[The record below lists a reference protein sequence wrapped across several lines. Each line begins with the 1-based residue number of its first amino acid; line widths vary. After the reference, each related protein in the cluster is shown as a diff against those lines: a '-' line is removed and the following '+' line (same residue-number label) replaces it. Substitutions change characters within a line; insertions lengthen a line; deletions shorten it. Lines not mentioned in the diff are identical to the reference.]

1 MPWNDQKGGWQQGGG
16 GGGRGP
22 WGQGPGGGGGNRGGG
37 GGGMQ
42 PPNIEDLMKRG
53 RERLKGMFPNQSPSL
68 VVVALVGGT
77 LLVLWL
83 LTGFYSIQPAEQ
95 GIVLRFG
102 QVVDTLGPG
111 FHIRLPQPIET
122 VMRPDIQAEN
132 QINIGFRTSDDAQGT
147 TASDLSHE
155 SMMLTGDENIID
167 VDFAVFWR
175 ISNAQQFL
183 FQVANVEDVIIKAV
197 AESAMREAV
206 GQNKV
211 DEIQMGSRAKI
222 QDQVRVTTQKVLD
235 SYKAGVTITRV
246 TLQTA
251 QAPQPVIE
259 AFRDV
264 QAATSDQLR
273 KVNEAQRYAMEIL
286 PQAKGAAAKIVQDAE
301 GYKQQSVTLAQGEA
315 QRFISI
321 YDQYRA
327 SPQVTRERLYIE
339 TMQRILAGANKVI
352 VPSGNTG
359 GVLPYM
365 PLPGLQPRASGQ
377 PQVTTGGNQ

>member
-68 VVVALVGGT
+68 IVVALVGGT
-77 LLVLWL
+77 LLLLWL

-132 QINIGFRTSDDAQGT
+132 QINIGFRTSDDTQGT

-222 QDQVRVTTQKVLD
+222 QDQVRATTQKVLD

-251 QAPQPVIE
+251 QAPQPVID

>member
-1 MPWNDQKGGWQQGGG
+1 
-16 GGGRGP
+16 
-22 WGQGPGGGGGNRGGG
+22 
-37 GGGMQ
+37 
-42 PPNIEDLMKRG
+42 
-53 RERLKGMFPNQSPSL
+53 MFPNQSPSL

-132 QINIGFRTSDDAQGT
+132 QINIGFRTSDDTQGT

-352 VPSGNTG
+352 VPSGNAG

>member
-68 VVVALVGGT
+68 IVVALVGGT
-77 LLVLWL
+77 LLLLWL

-147 TASDLSHE
+147 TSSDLSHE

-352 VPSGNTG
+352 VPSG

>member
-16 GGGRGP
+16 GRGP
-22 WGQGPGGGGGNRGGG
+22 WGQGPGGGNRG

-42 PPNIEDLMKRG
+42 PPNLEELVKRG
-53 RERLKGMFPNQSPSL
+53 RERLKGMFPNQSPSA
-68 VVVALVGGT
+68 VIVALVVGT
-77 LLVLWL
+77 LLLLWL
-83 LTGFYSIQPAEQ
+83 LTGMYSIQPAEQ
-95 GIVLRFG
+95 GVVLRFG

-111 FHIRLPQPIET
+111 FHIRFPQPIET
-122 VMRPDIQAEN
+122 VLRPDIQAEN
-132 QINIGFRTSDDAQGT
+132 QINIGFRTADDSQGGSS
-147 TASDLSHE
+147 SDLSHE

-175 ISNAQQFL
+175 VANAQEFL
-183 FQVANVEDVIIKAV
+183 FQVQNVGGPDDVIIKAV

-206 GQNKV
+206 GENKI

-222 QDQVRVTTQKVLD
+222 QEQVRATMQRVLD

-251 QAPQPVIE
+251 HAPQAVID

-273 KVNEAQRYAMEIL
+273 KVNEAQRYANEIL
-286 PQAKGAAAKIVQDAE
+286 PQAKGAAAKIQQDAE
-301 GYKQQSVTLAQGEA
+301 AYKQQAVTLAQGEA
-315 QRFISI
+315 QRFLSI
-321 YDQYRA
+321 LDQYHS
-327 SPQVTRERLYIE
+327 SPQVTRERMYIE
-339 TMQRILAGANKVI
+339 TMQRILAGANKVVI
-352 VPSGNTG
+352 PGGNG
-359 GVLPYM
+359 AGVLPYL
-365 PLPGLQPRASGQ
+365 PLTGLAPRTAPQ